1 MPEFK
6 KGTAFLPSTFSGKV
20 KKSAKAE
27 QAKRNSGLQKFP
39 TGQK

>member
-6 KGTAFLPSTFSGKV
+6 KSTAFLSPPFRKGKNQYKL
-20 KKSAKAE
+20 KKL
-27 QAKRNSGLQKFP
+27 QRNSGLQKIP

>member
-20 KKSAKAE
+20 TNSANTEKL
-27 QAKRNSGLQKFP
+27 QRNSGLQKIP

>member
-27 QAKRNSGLQKFP
+27 NHKETQDSRKSPK
-39 TGQK
+39 GQK